1 VYTKSAIPL
10 PFNRKRSEMD
20 KTLASIALKKK
31 AAAKQLAN
39 IAICL
44 FKRIFVNLQYFLNI
58 KQNNFSK

>member
-1 VYTKSAIPL
+1 
-10 PFNRKRSEMD
+10 MD
-20 KTLASIALKKK
+20 KALASTALKKK